1 MTGSRV
7 TQQDQY
13 VASTL
18 FAMLTIATAE
28 RGNEA
33 DGVDGVTEALLRASR
48 ALVAVAA
55 RSLAAV
61 DSDVTLPQYRAMVVL
76 RTEGPQNLGQLADA
90 LGIHSSSATRLCDRL
105 VAKGQI
111 DRQTGPSDRRE
122 VTLALTASVGAWSI
136 VSPRPGVERSRGSSG
151 ASRCRNAAH
160 SSTHSAASPTHR
172 ESNPS
177 PGGPWG
183 GPPSERV
190 QRGAAVR
197 LWSDQLPKV
206 SP

>member
-1 MTGSRV
+1 MP
-7 TQQDQY
+7 
-13 VASTL
+13 
-18 FAMLTIATAE
+18 TITTAE

-33 DGVDGVTEALLRASR
+33 DDVDGVTEALLRASR

-105 VAKGQI
+105 VAKKLI

-122 VTLALTASVGAWSI
+122 ITLALTTAGRRMVDRVTQARRREVARIVGRVPRSQRRALVEALGRFSDASGEHPES
-136 VSPRPGVERSRGSSG
+136 GRSLGW
-151 ASRCRNAAH
+151 A
-160 SSTHSAASPTHR
+160 T
-172 ESNPS
+172 
-177 PGGPWG
+177 
-183 GPPSERV
+183 V
-190 QRGAAVR
+190 
-197 LWSDQLPKV
+197 
-206 SP
+206 